1 MNCLMKCVMKSL
13 MEIFIPIGPKSRP
26 GLKNPKTKIFAL
38 NINKGKF
45 RKQKFRGEGRGV
57 KTHQTSVKSL
67 YPDRPLLIA
76 WETGQNVGGKVVR
89 PALGGFGSIVS
100 SSCGGRRGRYC
111 NLRAWAKGRPQDPCR
126 GRNHLEGGQ
135 GTRGSPRMSRQ
146 P

>member
-1 MNCLMKCVMKSL
+1 MRVGLRRISSGLHGTSYETPKRDILMFLIKFLMNCLMKCSMKSL

-76 WETGQNVGGKVVR
+76 WGTGQNVDGKDVILPCLLWGLKPPWPWVTE
-89 PALGGFGSIVS
+89 SI
-100 SSCGGRRGRYC
+100 G
-111 NLRAWAKGRPQDPCR
+111 
-126 GRNHLEGGQ
+126 
-135 GTRGSPRMSRQ
+135 
-146 P
+146 